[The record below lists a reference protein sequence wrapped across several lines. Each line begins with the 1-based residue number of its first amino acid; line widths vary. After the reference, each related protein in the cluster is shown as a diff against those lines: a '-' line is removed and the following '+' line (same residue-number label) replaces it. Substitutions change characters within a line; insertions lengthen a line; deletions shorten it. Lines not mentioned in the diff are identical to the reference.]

1 MSEPHICSFGR
12 SSSVLLSGL
21 NAMGMYTE
29 HVVVTVYVMFP
40 VTLPEQART
49 HTKLTTTCNSER
61 MLNPTMA
68 YIALL
73 NVSAAA
79 MVNIPCEEVSST
91 ACDMD

>member
-1 MSEPHICSFGR
+1 MSESHICSFSR

-21 NAMGMYTE
+21 NAMGMCIE
-29 HVVVTVYVMFP
+29 HVVITVYVMFL

-61 MLNPTMA
+61 ILNPTMA
-68 YIALL
+68 YIALV
-73 NVSAAA
+73 NASAAA
-79 MVNIPCEEVSST
+79 IVNIPCEEVSST